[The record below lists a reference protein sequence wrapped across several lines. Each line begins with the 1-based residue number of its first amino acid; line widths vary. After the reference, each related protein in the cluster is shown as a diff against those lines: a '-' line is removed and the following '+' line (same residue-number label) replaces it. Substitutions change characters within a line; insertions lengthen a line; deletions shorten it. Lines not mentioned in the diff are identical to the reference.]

1 MNNEKINELITLL
14 ENNKYTLLKEELIKY
29 NEADIAEFLEEI
41 DEIEALA
48 IFRLLPEQEAIE
60 TFSFLD
66 SEVQESFIAS
76 MTKAETVELVDK
88 MYIDDMVDVIEE
100 MPDTI
105 VRKIMRNADGEKRG
119 LINQYLSYPKQS
131 AGSIMTATYI
141 SIKEE
146 KTVGQIIKRLRKI
159 KDMDETFYTLYTTD
173 DNMVLKGYIEVRD
186 LLINDP
192 DTKVSDIINEN
203 IIYAT
208 TTDDQEY
215 AAKLLDKY
223 EFLTLPVVDHEKK
236 LVGVITFDDALKVLS
251 EEAEEDFQKM
261 AGMSP
266 NEKKYMDISVFDL
279 AKQRMAWLIILL
291 FSASLSQLV
300 IDSFN
305 DIITVVTG
313 LIAFMPMLSDSAG
326 NAGSQA
332 STTII
337 RGLSLGEIEVKDTPK
352 VLFKEFLIA
361 LMAGGG
367 LAIVNFFRVIL
378 FTPGEMTM
386 AFVVSISLLIT
397 IVLSKM
403 FGALLPIIA
412 TKIKVDPTIMAA
424 PLLTTI
430 VDSMS
435 LFIYFT
441 IAKLIIL

>member
-14 ENNKYTLLKEELIKY
+14 ERNKYTQLKEELIKY
-29 NEADIAEFLEEI
+29 NEADIAEFLEKI

-105 VRKIMRNADGEKRG
+105 VRKIMRNADGEKRV
-119 LINQYLSYPKQS
+119 LINQYLSYPKES

-146 KTVGQIIKRLRKI
+146 KTIGQIIKRLRTI
-159 KDMDETFYTLYTTD
+159 KDMDETFYTLYATD
-173 DNMVLKGYIEVRD
+173 ENMVLKGYIEVRD

-192 DTKVSDIINEN
+192 ETKVSDIINEN

-266 NEKKYMDISVFDL
+266 NEKKYLDISVFDL
-279 AKQRMAWLIILL
+279 AKQRMVWLIILL
-291 FSASLSQLV
+291 FSASISQFV
-300 IDSFN
+300 INSFN
-305 DIITVVTG
+305 DVITVVTG

-326 NAGSQA
+326 NAGAQS

-337 RGLSLGEIEVKDTPK
+337 RGLSLGEIEAIDTPK

-378 FTPGEMTM
+378 FTPGEITM
-386 AFVVSISLLIT
+386 AVVVSLSLLIT

-403 FGALLPIIA
+403 FGALLPIVAI
-412 TKIKVDPTIMAA
+412 KIKVDPTIMAA

>member
-1 MNNEKINELITLL
+1 MTNEKINELITLL
-14 ENNKYTLLKEELIKY
+14 ERNKYTQLKEELIKY
-29 NEADIAEFLEEI
+29 NEADIAEFLEKI

-105 VRKIMRNADGEKRG
+105 VRKIMRNADGEKRV
-119 LINQYLSYPKQS
+119 LINQYLSYPKES

-146 KTVGQIIKRLRKI
+146 KTIGQIIKRLRTI
-159 KDMDETFYTLYTTD
+159 KDMDETFYTLYATD
-173 DNMVLKGYIEVRD
+173 ENMVLKGYIEVRD

-192 DTKVSDIINEN
+192 ETKVSDIINEN

-266 NEKKYMDISVFDL
+266 NEKKYLDISVFDL
-279 AKQRMAWLIILL
+279 AKQRMVWLIILL
-291 FSASLSQLV
+291 FSASISQFV
-300 IDSFN
+300 INSFN
-305 DIITVVTG
+305 DVITVVTG

-326 NAGSQA
+326 NAGAQS

-337 RGLSLGEIEVKDTPK
+337 RGLSLGEIEAIDTPK

-378 FTPGEMTM
+378 FTPGEITM
-386 AFVVSISLLIT
+386 AVVVSLSLLIT

-403 FGALLPIIA
+403 FGALLPIVAI
-412 TKIKVDPTIMAA
+412 KIKVDPTIMAA